1 LEWAQ
6 RILAAGEAFSGV
18 ECSSLRSMLTAQ
30 SSNFFN
36 AYHSSNL
43 EALHSM
49 LEKELWR
56 RLPSFGEGIKI
67 MILIMTMTMTM
78 TMIMIMIRIMILI
91 IILMMMNTIVIIN
104 IIITI
109 IILIT
114 VTITKIIVTLITII
128 IRFQTRFCP
137 VLDKVSVRISIE
149 VINCKPCVSSQP
161 LLPLIRF
168 AVCSMRPSHKWSLSS
183 LLAVFKGQKGHS
195 LTK

>member
-1 LEWAQ
+1 MAKSCNLPLCPLLLVLVLLLLAPHVQVLEWAQ

-56 RLPSFGEGIKI
+56 RLPSFGEGII
-67 MILIMTMTMTM
+67 
-78 TMIMIMIRIMILI
+78 MIMIMIMIMMMIMIMIMIWMVITITITITITVTITMTITVTITTTITTI
-91 IILMMMNTIVIIN
+91 IV

-109 IILIT
+109 IIRLWR
-114 VTITKIIVTLITII
+114 
-128 IRFQTRFCP
+128 RFRP
-137 VLDKVSVRISIE
+137 VLEKV
-149 VINCKPCVSSQP
+149 
-161 LLPLIRF
+161 
-168 AVCSMRPSHKWSLSS
+168 
-183 LLAVFKGQKGHS
+183 
-195 LTK
+195 

>member
-1 LEWAQ
+1 MQVLEWAQ

-56 RLPSFGEGIKI
+56 RLPSFGEGITI
-67 MILIMTMTMTM
+67 MMMMM
-78 TMIMIMIRIMILI
+78 MMITKTIIIIIIITTVTI
-91 IILMMMNTIVIIN
+91 IILTL

-109 IILIT
+109 IIMILL
-114 VTITKIIVTLITII
+114 LITIVTMI
-128 IRFQTRFCP
+128 IRYWRRFFP
-137 VLDKVSVRISIE
+137 VLEKVSVE
-149 VINCKPCVSSQP
+149 VINYETRVSSQS
-161 LLPLIRF
+161 LLPLIWY
-168 AVCSMRPSHKWSLSS
+168 AVCSVSNATHPQTGVCRAFLPYSK
-183 LLAVFKGQKGHS
+183 VDTVIF
-195 LTK
+195 